1 MLMKMLMGS
10 DDYPERYWLKYDRDV
25 NPDYFKFS
33 GGERC
38 EGASKSLKFH
48 LKGRVSMSSFL
59 RYDFLSSD
67 GPDVMTEKLARILEN
82 ACPAG
87 IQLVPAEVISNGKA
101 WSGYYVVNILNIDK
115 AFDMDR
121 CVYSPLLKSMPEGP
135 KKFERISLLSSSPKH
150 DIFLA
155 EEDRARVI
163 VSDALA
169 QRLATAQL
177 KGVALFEGLDS
188 M

>member
-1 MLMKMLMGS
+1 
-10 DDYPERYWLKYDRDV
+10 
-25 NPDYFKFS
+25 
-33 GGERC
+33 
-38 EGASKSLKFH
+38 
-48 LKGRVSMSSFL
+48 
-59 RYDFLSSD
+59 
-67 GPDVMTEKLARILEN
+67 MTEKLARILES
-82 ACPAG
+82 ACPAC

-121 CVYSPLLKSMPEGP
+121 CVYCPLLKSMPEGP
-135 KKFERISLLSSSPKH
+135 KKFERISLLSSRPKH

-155 EEDRARVI
+155 EEDRAKLI

-169 QRLATAQL
+169 QQLATAQL
-177 KGVALFEGLDS
+177 KGVALFEGLDG

>member
-1 MLMKMLMGS
+1 MMLMKMLMGS
-10 DDYPERYWLKYDRDV
+10 DDYPEHYWLKYDRDA

-38 EGASKSLKFH
+38 EGISKALKFH

-59 RYDFLSSD
+59 QYDFLSSD

-87 IQLVPAEVISNGKA
+87 IQLVPVEVISNGKT

-121 CVYSPLLKSMPEGP
+121 CVYCPLLKSMPEGP
-135 KKFERISLLSSSPKH
+135 KNLSAS
-150 DIFLA
+150 A
-155 EEDRARVI
+155 Y
-163 VSDALA
+163 
-169 QRLATAQL
+169 
-177 KGVALFEGLDS
+177 
-188 M
+188 